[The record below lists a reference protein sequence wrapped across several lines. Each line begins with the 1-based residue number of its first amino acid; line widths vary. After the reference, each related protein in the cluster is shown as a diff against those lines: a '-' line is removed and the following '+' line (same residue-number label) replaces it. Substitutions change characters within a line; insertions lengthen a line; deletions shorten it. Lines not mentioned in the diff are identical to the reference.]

1 MNQPTFNQGFPFNSL
16 GMTHRFAAEVV
27 RPGDLCID
35 ATAGRGRDTAFLC
48 GLVGDTGRVL
58 AFDIQP
64 EAVAATRALLDE
76 KGLTQA
82 EVHCDSHHNMR
93 QYAAPGTVRCILF
106 NFGWLPGGDH
116 ACYTRPET
124 SLPAIEAGLELLMDD
139 GLMSLCIYSGGVNG
153 YGERDAILRYV
164 ETIDPKRYTV
174 ITTRFANRT
183 GDPPIPVF
191 IVKRG

>member
-1 MNQPTFNQGFPFNSL
+1 MNQTLFNNGFPFNSL

-48 GLVGDTGRVL
+48 GLVGPGGRVL

-64 EAVAATRALLDE
+64 DAVAAARALLAE
-76 KGLTQA
+76 KGYTQG
-82 EVHCDSHHNMR
+82 EVFCDSHHHMQ
-93 QYAAPGTVRCILF
+93 QYAQPNSVRCIMF

-116 ACYTRPET
+116 ACFTRPET
-124 SLPAIEAGLELLMDD
+124 SIPAIEAGLELLMPD

-153 YGERDAILRYV
+153 YTERDAILDYV
-164 ETIDPKRYTV
+164 TTIDPTKYTV